1 MKNLISKLPEEE
13 LDQIDLF
20 GISISTRTTK
30 GGKIYSATARIH
42 INNEA
47 VPTKHP
53 VDFSQLVKSLK
64 SPGSHYIFTCG
75 CGSAGCAG
83 IEDGVEVEH
92 DQNVITWRFRLPQ
105 STDGFRSHEVWHA
118 VSDLHIAVFE
128 KEQIVSEVVRA
139 LEEMKNTHDKDTEYA
154 PEGFDRN
161 AILKLINALN

>member
-1 MKNLISKLPEEE
+1 MKNLLSKLPEEE

-30 GGKIYSATARIH
+30 EGKIYSATARIH

-64 SPGSHYIFTCG
+64 SPGNHYIFTCG
-75 CGSAGCAG
+75 CGSAECAG
-83 IEDGVEVEH
+83 IENGVEVEH

-105 STDGFRSHEVWHA
+105 STDGFGSHEERLA
-118 VSDLHIAVFE
+118 VSVLHIAVFE
-128 KEQIVSEVVRA
+128 KDQIVAEVVRA
-139 LEEMKNTHDKDTEYA
+139 LEVMKNTHDKDTEYS
-154 PEGFDRN
+154 PEGFDRKT
-161 AILKLINALN
+161 IFKLINRLN